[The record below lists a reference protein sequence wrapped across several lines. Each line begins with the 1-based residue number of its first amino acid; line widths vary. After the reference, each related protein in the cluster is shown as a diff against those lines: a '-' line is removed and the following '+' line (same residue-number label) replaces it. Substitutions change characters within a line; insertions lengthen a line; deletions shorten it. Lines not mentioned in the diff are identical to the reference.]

1 MIGKITDGQW
11 EVLERL
17 AEAER
22 AAETVRQC
30 WIPVGGAVDG
40 HAVRALVWAGLADS
54 APAEEALLPGA
65 PRPADTR
72 AARISRDGLDALAW
86 RHART
91 HTAPPSP
98 AWAAKAADPAWREIA
113 LQPAEMLL
121 LRRYAHLLPDLA
133 GAPAPAETLWEALTE
148 AHFDRDANRWRLQLD
163 DTGLAG
169 LAHAVHLEAL
179 VGGVTHRNRLRRA
192 YDLGHPHPIP
202 AACAADASV
211 GAVSLE

>member
-1 MIGKITDGQW
+1 MLGKISDRQW

-17 AEAER
+17 AEAEW

-30 WIPVGGAVDG
+30 WIPVSGVVDG
-40 HAVRALVWAGLADS
+40 HAVRALEWAGLATT
-54 APAEEALLPGA
+54 APAEEALTPDA
-65 PRPADTR
+65 SRPAPTR
-72 AARISRDGLDALAW
+72 ATRITPDGLDALAW
-86 RHART
+86 RHGRT
-91 HTAPPSP
+91 HTTPPSP
-98 AWAAKAADPAWREIA
+98 AWAAKATDPAWREIA

-121 LRRYAHLLPDLA
+121 LRRYAHLVPDLT

-179 VGGVTHRNRLRRA
+179 IGGVTHRNRLRRA
-192 YDLGHPHPIP
+192 HDLDHPHPIP
-202 AACAADASV
+202 ATSFTAAATAV
-211 GAVSLE
+211 VSLE

>member
-1 MIGKITDGQW
+1 MLGKISDRQW

-17 AEAER
+17 AEAEW

-30 WIPVGGAVDG
+30 WIPVSGAVDS
-40 HAVRALVWAGLADS
+40 HAVRALERAGLAS
-54 APAEEALLPGA
+54 TVPAEL
-65 PRPADTR
+65 
-72 AARISRDGLDALAW
+72 
-86 RHART
+86 
-91 HTAPPSP
+91 
-98 AWAAKAADPAWREIA
+98 
-113 LQPAEMLL
+113 LL
-121 LRRYAHLLPDLA
+121 LRRYAHLVPDLT

-179 VGGVTHRNRLRRA
+179 VGAPTA
-192 YDLGHPHPIP
+192 T
-202 AACAADASV
+202 ACAAPTTSTTPTPSPAASAAGASA